1 MLREEQ
7 VHRLLNAAAT
17 LRAVDQEVL
26 SLRYGAGLGNME
38 IAETLKIS
46 ANAVAVRV
54 HRALRRLRAAIAD
67 TRIGAED

>member
-54 HRALRRLRAAIAD
+54 HRALGRLRAAIAD